1 MAQVKPGSRTFSK
14 NNIHSE
20 LGDQIRERVEQMEN
34 TGESFSET
42 SEILQVLF
50 PIGVSPEAM
59 NDLVMITRIV
69 DGLVAISASNGFQSG
84 RSGLWKQLIARTFAT
99 MAEHELL
106 QDDEEEEDKDVPSEP
121 PVFYGDY
128 YEDDYFD
135 DDAEDNKH
143 PVAVDYEDDDIIT
156 YRDGSFRV
164 KKSV

>member
-1 MAQVKPGSRTFSK
+1 MTQEKPGSHRRASTT

-106 QDDEEEEDKDVPSEP
+106 QDDDVSSED
-121 PVFYGDY
+121 FGDY
-128 YEDDYFD
+128 YDDVIEKYPTEYNESMNTVLAQEVIRYNRLLVIMAKLLKD
-135 DDAEDNKH
+135 
-143 PVAVDYEDDDIIT
+143 V
-156 YRDGSFRV
+156 
-164 KKSV
+164 